1 MRVVLLNLQMVGLEK
16 MSDRAIGPSD
26 LHLEMAMEYV
36 LQKNAELY
44 QRLR

>member
-1 MRVVLLNLQMVGLEK
+1 MQVLLLYLQMVGLEK
-16 MSDRAIGPSD
+16 MGDRAIAPSD
-26 LHLEMAMEYV
+26 IHLEMAMEYV